1 MDLAPDAYGT
11 LILRLVVAFVLG
23 GLMGLEREWHHRPAG
38 LRTHI
43 LVCVASALFGIIS
56 AAAVT
61 GVSIGEGDP
70 SRVAASV
77 VSGIGFLG
85 AGTIMRYGNVV
96 RGLTTAASL
105 WMVAA
110 IGLSCGVGWY
120 APAVFTTVIGILTLA
135 VVDWFAQVVMS
146 RSGVVQLELVTR
158 DNPETLPAILETIR
172 QHGANISSVKFDPC
186 KPGQL
191 RRMSVRIQMADSM
204 LLEPMC
210 QHLEVLED
218 VKEVLVS

>member
-135 VVDWFAQVVMS
+135 GAYWSAQVVMP
-146 RSGVVQLELVTR
+146 RSGVVQSEFVTR